1 MFCHTSLFTFVP
13 CYDERDTITILKTYY
28 FMKKNYL
35 TELCKEDEEVEGSL
49 LMLAKLL
56 ASKELGKQ
64 FNLRNL
70 YKRLRQQN
78 LLPEAKHIHISFV
91 VNQFSGRTDCMMMD
105 NHGCIN
111 NNKELV

>member
-1 MFCHTSLFTFVP
+1 
-13 CYDERDTITILKTYY
+13 
-28 FMKKNYL
+28 MKSNYL
-35 TELCKEDEEVEGSL
+35 LDSCKEEEVEGSL

-105 NHGCIN
+105 NHGSIN

>member
-1 MFCHTSLFTFVP
+1 
-13 CYDERDTITILKTYY
+13 
-28 FMKKNYL
+28 MKSNYL
-35 TELCKEDEEVEGSL
+35 LDSCKEEEVEGSL

-56 ASKELGKQ
+56 VSKELGKQ

-78 LLPEAKHIHISFV
+78 LLPETKHIHISFV

-105 NHGCIN
+105 NHGSIN
-111 NNKELV
+111 HNNEMV

>member
-1 MFCHTSLFTFVP
+1 
-13 CYDERDTITILKTYY
+13 
-28 FMKKNYL
+28 MKKNYL
-35 TELCKEDEEVEGSL
+35 TELCKEAELCKEDEEVEGSL

-64 FNLRNL
+64 FSLRNL

-91 VNQFSGRTDCMMMD
+91 VNQFERTDCMMMD
-105 NHGCIN
+105 NHGSIN

>member
-1 MFCHTSLFTFVP
+1 
-13 CYDERDTITILKTYY
+13 
-28 FMKKNYL
+28 MKSNYL
-35 TELCKEDEEVEGSL
+35 LDSCKEEEEVEGTL

-78 LLPEAKHIHISFV
+78 LLPETKHIHISFV

-105 NHGCIN
+105 NHGSIN
-111 NNKELV
+111 HNNEMV

>member
-1 MFCHTSLFTFVP
+1 
-13 CYDERDTITILKTYY
+13 
-28 FMKKNYL
+28 MKKNYL

-64 FNLRNL
+64 FSLRNL

-78 LLPEAKHIHISFV
+78 LLPETKHIHISFV
-91 VNQFSGRTDCMMMD
+91 VNQFERTDCMMMD
-105 NHGCIN
+105 NHGSIN

>member
-1 MFCHTSLFTFVP
+1 
-13 CYDERDTITILKTYY
+13 
-28 FMKKNYL
+28 MKKNYL

-64 FNLRNL
+64 FSLRNF

-91 VNQFSGRTDCMMMD
+91 VNQFERTDCMMMD
-105 NHGCIN
+105 NHGSIN

>member
-13 CYDERDTITILKTYY
+13 CYDERDTITILKTN
-28 FMKKNYL
+28 FIMKKNYL

-91 VNQFSGRTDCMMMD
+91 VNQFERTDCMMMD
-105 NHGCIN
+105 NHGSIN

>member
-1 MFCHTSLFTFVP
+1 
-13 CYDERDTITILKTYY
+13 
-28 FMKKNYL
+28 MKSNYL
-35 TELCKEDEEVEGSL
+35 LDSCKEDEEVEGTL

-91 VNQFSGRTDCMMMD
+91 VNQFERTDCMMMD
-105 NHGCIN
+105 NHGSIN

>member
-1 MFCHTSLFTFVP
+1 
-13 CYDERDTITILKTYY
+13 
-28 FMKKNYL
+28 MKSNYL
-35 TELCKEDEEVEGSL
+35 LDSCKEDEEVEGTL

-91 VNQFSGRTDCMMMD
+91 VNQFERTDCMMMD
-105 NHGCIN
+105 NHGSIN
-111 NNKELV
+111 QNNEMV

>member
-1 MFCHTSLFTFVP
+1 
-13 CYDERDTITILKTYY
+13 
-28 FMKKNYL
+28 MKSNYL
-35 TELCKEDEEVEGSL
+35 LDSCKEEEEVEGSL

-78 LLPEAKHIHISFV
+78 LLPETKHIHISFV

-105 NHGCIN
+105 NHGSIN

>member
-1 MFCHTSLFTFVP
+1 
-13 CYDERDTITILKTYY
+13 
-28 FMKKNYL
+28 MKSNYL
-35 TELCKEDEEVEGSL
+35 LDSCKEDEEIEGTL

-105 NHGCIN
+105 NHGSIN
-111 NNKELV
+111 HNNEMV

>member
-13 CYDERDTITILKTYY
+13 CYDERDTITILKTN
-28 FMKKNYL
+28 FIMKKNYL
-35 TELCKEDEEVEGSL
+35 TELCKEDVEVEGSL

-64 FNLRNL
+64 FSLRNL

-91 VNQFSGRTDCMMMD
+91 VNQFERTDCMMMD
-105 NHGCIN
+105 NHGSIN

>member
-1 MFCHTSLFTFVP
+1 MFCPTSLFTFVP
-13 CYDERDTITILKTYY
+13 CYDERDTITILKTN
-28 FMKKNYL
+28 FIMKKNYL
-35 TELCKEDEEVEGSL
+35 TELCKEEEEVEGSL

-64 FNLRNL
+64 FSLRNL

-91 VNQFSGRTDCMMMD
+91 VNQFERTDCMMMD
-105 NHGCIN
+105 NHGSIN

>member
-13 CYDERDTITILKTYY
+13 CYDERDTITILKTN
-28 FMKKNYL
+28 FIMKKNYL
-35 TELCKEDEEVEGSL
+35 TELCKEEEEVEGSL

-78 LLPEAKHIHISFV
+78 LLPETKHIHISFV
-91 VNQFSGRTDCMMMD
+91 VNQFERTDCMMMD
-105 NHGCIN
+105 NHGSIN

>member
-1 MFCHTSLFTFVP
+1 
-13 CYDERDTITILKTYY
+13 
-28 FMKKNYL
+28 MKKNYL

-49 LMLAKLL
+49 IMLAKLL

-64 FNLRNL
+64 FSLRNL

-78 LLPEAKHIHISFV
+78 LLPETKHIHISFV
-91 VNQFSGRTDCMMMD
+91 VNQFERTDCMMMD
-105 NHGCIN
+105 NHGSIN

>member
-1 MFCHTSLFTFVP
+1 
-13 CYDERDTITILKTYY
+13 
-28 FMKKNYL
+28 MKKNYL

-64 FNLRNL
+64 FSLRNL

-78 LLPEAKHIHISFV
+78 LLPETRHIHISFV
-91 VNQFSGRTDCMMMD
+91 VNQFERTDCMMMD
-105 NHGCIN
+105 NHGSIN

>member
-1 MFCHTSLFTFVP
+1 
-13 CYDERDTITILKTYY
+13 
-28 FMKKNYL
+28 MKKNYL

-64 FNLRNL
+64 FSLRNL

-91 VNQFSGRTDCMMMD
+91 VNQFERTDCMMMD
-105 NHGCIN
+105 NHGSIN

>member
-1 MFCHTSLFTFVP
+1 
-13 CYDERDTITILKTYY
+13 
-28 FMKKNYL
+28 MKSNYL
-35 TELCKEDEEVEGSL
+35 LDSCKEDEEVEGTL
-49 LMLAKLL
+49 LLLAKLL
-56 ASKELGKQ
+56 ATKELGKQ

-91 VNQFSGRTDCMMMD
+91 VNQFERTDCMMMD
-105 NHGCIN
+105 NHGSIN

>member
-13 CYDERDTITILKTYY
+13 CYDERDTITILKTN
-28 FMKKNYL
+28 FIMKKNYL
-35 TELCKEDEEVEGSL
+35 TELCKEDEEVEGTL

-78 LLPEAKHIHISFV
+78 LLPETKHIHISFV
-91 VNQFSGRTDCMMMD
+91 VNQFERTDCMMMD
-105 NHGCIN
+105 NHGSIN

>member
-1 MFCHTSLFTFVP
+1 
-13 CYDERDTITILKTYY
+13 
-28 FMKKNYL
+28 MKKNYL

-78 LLPEAKHIHISFV
+78 LLPETKHIHISFV
-91 VNQFSGRTDCMMMD
+91 VNQFERTDCMMMD
-105 NHGCIN
+105 NHGSIN

>member
-1 MFCHTSLFTFVP
+1 
-13 CYDERDTITILKTYY
+13 
-28 FMKKNYL
+28 MKKNYL
-35 TELCKEDEEVEGSL
+35 TELCKEDEEVEGTL
-49 LMLAKLL
+49 LLLAKLL

-91 VNQFSGRTDCMMMD
+91 VNQFERTDCMMMD
-105 NHGCIN
+105 NHGSIN

>member
-1 MFCHTSLFTFVP
+1 
-13 CYDERDTITILKTYY
+13 
-28 FMKKNYL
+28 MKKNYL
-35 TELCKEDEEVEGSL
+35 TELCKEDEEVEGTL
-49 LMLAKLL
+49 LLLAKLL

-91 VNQFSGRTDCMMMD
+91 VNQFERTDCMMMD
-105 NHGCIN
+105 NHGSIN
-111 NNKELV
+111 NNNEMV

>member
-13 CYDERDTITILKTYY
+13 CYDERDTITILKTN
-28 FMKKNYL
+28 FIMKKNYL

-64 FNLRNL
+64 FSLRNF

-91 VNQFSGRTDCMMMD
+91 VNQFERTDCMMLD
-105 NHGCIN
+105 NHGSIN

>member
-1 MFCHTSLFTFVP
+1 
-13 CYDERDTITILKTYY
+13 
-28 FMKKNYL
+28 MKSNYL
-35 TELCKEDEEVEGSL
+35 LDSCKEEEEVEGSL

-64 FNLRNL
+64 FSLRNL

-91 VNQFSGRTDCMMMD
+91 VNQFERTDCMMMD
-105 NHGCIN
+105 NHGSIN

>member
-1 MFCHTSLFTFVP
+1 
-13 CYDERDTITILKTYY
+13 
-28 FMKKNYL
+28 MKSNYL
-35 TELCKEDEEVEGSL
+35 LDSCKEDEEVEGSL

-78 LLPEAKHIHISFV
+78 LLPEAKNIHISFV
-91 VNQFSGRTDCMMMD
+91 VNQFERTDCMMMD
-105 NHGCIN
+105 NHGSIN

>member
-1 MFCHTSLFTFVP
+1 M
-13 CYDERDTITILKTYY
+13 KT
-28 FMKKNYL
+28 NYL
-35 TELCKEDEEVEGSL
+35 TELCKEDEEVEGTL
-49 LMLAKLL
+49 LLLAKLL

-91 VNQFSGRTDCMMMD
+91 VNQFERTDCMMMD
-105 NHGCIN
+105 NHGSIN

>member
-13 CYDERDTITILKTYY
+13 CYDERDTITILKTN
-28 FMKKNYL
+28 FIMKKNYL

-64 FNLRNL
+64 FSLRNF

-91 VNQFSGRTDCMMMD
+91 VNQFERTDCMMMD
-105 NHGCIN
+105 NHGSIN

>member
-13 CYDERDTITILKTYY
+13 CYDERDTITILKTN
-28 FMKKNYL
+28 FIMKKNYL

-49 LMLAKLL
+49 IMLAKLL

-91 VNQFSGRTDCMMMD
+91 VNQFERTDCMMMD
-105 NHGCIN
+105 NHGSIN

>member
-13 CYDERDTITILKTYY
+13 CYDDRDTITILKTN
-28 FMKKNYL
+28 FIMKKNYL
-35 TELCKEDEEVEGSL
+35 TELCKEDEEVEGTL

-78 LLPEAKHIHISFV
+78 LLPETKHIHISFV
-91 VNQFSGRTDCMMMD
+91 VNQFERTDCMMMD
-105 NHGCIN
+105 NHGSIN

>member
-1 MFCHTSLFTFVP
+1 
-13 CYDERDTITILKTYY
+13 
-28 FMKKNYL
+28 MKKNYL

-49 LMLAKLL
+49 LVLAKLL

-64 FNLRNL
+64 FSLRNL

-78 LLPEAKHIHISFV
+78 LLPETKHIHISFV
-91 VNQFSGRTDCMMMD
+91 VNQFERTDCMMMD
-105 NHGCIN
+105 NHGSIN

>member
-1 MFCHTSLFTFVP
+1 M
-13 CYDERDTITILKTYY
+13 KT
-28 FMKKNYL
+28 NYL

-64 FNLRNL
+64 FSLRNL

-91 VNQFSGRTDCMMMD
+91 VNQFERTDCMMMD
-105 NHGCIN
+105 NHGSIN

>member
-1 MFCHTSLFTFVP
+1 
-13 CYDERDTITILKTYY
+13 
-28 FMKKNYL
+28 MKKNYL
-35 TELCKEDEEVEGSL
+35 TESFVEEEEVEGSL

-64 FNLRNL
+64 FSLRNL

-78 LLPEAKHIHISFV
+78 LLPETKHIHISFV
-91 VNQFSGRTDCMMMD
+91 VNQFERTDCMMMD
-105 NHGCIN
+105 NHGSIN

>member
-56 ASKELGKQ
+56 ASKELLRALYLCLPNFWPLK
-64 FNLRNL
+64 NLASNSVFGIFT
-70 YKRLRQQN
+70 K
-78 LLPEAKHIHISFV
+78 
-91 VNQFSGRTDCMMMD
+91 D
-105 NHGCIN
+105 
-111 NNKELV
+111 

>member
-13 CYDERDTITILKTYY
+13 CYDERDTITILKTN
-28 FMKKNYL
+28 FIMKKNYL

-64 FNLRNL
+64 FSLRNL

-91 VNQFSGRTDCMMMD
+91 VNQFERTDCMMMD
-105 NHGCIN
+105 NHGSIN

>member
-1 MFCHTSLFTFVP
+1 
-13 CYDERDTITILKTYY
+13 
-28 FMKKNYL
+28 MKKNYL

-49 LMLAKLL
+49 IMLAKLL

-91 VNQFSGRTDCMMMD
+91 VNQFERTDCMMMD
-105 NHGCIN
+105 NHGSIN

>member
-1 MFCHTSLFTFVP
+1 
-13 CYDERDTITILKTYY
+13 
-28 FMKKNYL
+28 MKKNYL

-49 LMLAKLL
+49 IMLAKLL

-78 LLPEAKHIHISFV
+78 LLPETKHIHISFV
-91 VNQFSGRTDCMMMD
+91 VNQFERTDCMMMD
-105 NHGCIN
+105 NHGSIN

>member
-1 MFCHTSLFTFVP
+1 
-13 CYDERDTITILKTYY
+13 
-28 FMKKNYL
+28 MKKNYL

-49 LMLAKLL
+49 VMLAKLL

-64 FNLRNL
+64 FSLRNL

-91 VNQFSGRTDCMMMD
+91 VNQFERTDCMMMD
-105 NHGCIN
+105 NHGSIN

>member
-1 MFCHTSLFTFVP
+1 
-13 CYDERDTITILKTYY
+13 
-28 FMKKNYL
+28 MKSNYL
-35 TELCKEDEEVEGSL
+35 LDSCKEDEEVEGTL
-49 LMLAKLL
+49 LLLAKLL
-56 ASKELGKQ
+56 ATKELGKQ

-105 NHGCIN
+105 NHGSIN
-111 NNKELV
+111 HNNEMV